1 MLDFGANEVT
11 YIVLTIVFFMLFG
24 IALLVIIDHKA
35 RIPGAFH
42 NDPFSISGL
51 RRGHPVISFLTAT
64 ILGAIILALLFE
76 IAVASFEFLGFGKEP
91 EQPELL
97 QELNEQR
104 FTERMR
110 HFHNEP
116 VEDLVTAGKKTV
128 CFYCHGDFPHS
139 KQRMVRTL
147 LNMHTQFTGCM
158 TCHADPDKVPED
170 RYRFRWLNYSGI
182 FVKGSPFGTNL
193 NAQTGF
199 PVKTDDYFS
208 KIVVYAT
215 SGDEEKLLEVPELFG
230 KGEEFLS
237 IREQLSERDRNAL
250 KKRFHSLVMP
260 KGRACARCHTAEE
273 KSYLPF
279 RDLGFS
285 DQRVADLTNLS
296 MVGIVDKYREFYLPR
311 LFDTTGPQG
320 NPGEE
325 KTDRQTSG
333 SPDADQPL
341 GQK

>member
-1 MLDFGANEVT
+1 MPDIGANEVT

-35 RIPGAFH
+35 KIPGAFH

-64 ILGAIILALLFE
+64 ILGVIILALLFE
-76 IAVASFEFLGFGKEP
+76 IAVASFEFLGIGKEP
-91 EQPELL
+91 EQPGLL

-128 CFYCHGDFPHS
+128 CFYCHGDFPHA

-147 LNMHTQFTGCM
+147 LNMHTQFIGCM
-158 TCHADPDKVPED
+158 TCHTDPDKIPQD
-170 RYRFRWLNYSGI
+170 SYRFRWLNYSGI
-182 FVKGSPFGTNL
+182 DTKGPPFGTSL
-193 NAQTGF
+193 DPKTGF
-199 PVKTDDYFS
+199 LVGTDNYFS
-208 KIVVYAT
+208 KIVVYTA
-215 SGDEEKLLEVPELFG
+215 SGDEEQLLEVPELFG

-237 IREQLSERDRNAL
+237 IREQLSEQDRNAL
-250 KKRFHSLVMP
+250 KKRFHALTMP
-260 KGRACARCHTAEE
+260 KGRACARCHTTEE

-285 DQRVADLTNLS
+285 DQRVADLTNLN

-311 LFDTTGPQG
+311 LFDSAEPQG

-325 KTDRQTSG
+325 KLDKQPSG
-333 SPDADQPL
+333 SPDADQPP
-341 GQK
+341 GK